1 LTASA
6 KVDGLPNPASPAWHD
21 AHRRCMLACMCRN
34 IRVLYNFAP
43 PTTKEEIRAAAIQ
56 YVRKISG
63 VNKPS
68 TLDGQALEKAID
80 DIAGATEQLLASLKA
95 RTPVRSREGE
105 LEKARVR
112 WKLREARL
120 QGQR

>member
-1 LTASA
+1 MVHA
-6 KVDGLPNPASPAWHD
+6 
-21 AHRRCMLACMCRN
+21 RRMCRN

-43 PTTKEEIRAAAIQ
+43 PTTTEEIRAAAVQ
-56 YVRKISG
+56 YVRKVSG
-63 VNKPS
+63 LNKPS
-68 TLDGQALEKAID
+68 TSDSQAFEKAID
-80 DIAGATEQLLASLKA
+80 DIAAATDRLLTSLRA

-120 QGQR
+120 QGR

>member
-1 LTASA
+1 
-6 KVDGLPNPASPAWHD
+6 
-21 AHRRCMLACMCRN
+21 MLAGMCRN

-56 YVRKISG
+56 YVRKVSG
-63 VNKPS
+63 LNKPS
-68 TLDGQALEKAID
+68 TLDSRTFEKAID
-80 DIAGATEQLLASLKA
+80 DIAAATEQLLASLNA

-120 QGQR
+120 QGPR